1 MPKKMRRAA
10 LRSALSVKAGSGQI
24 VVLERLTIEAPKTKV
39 FVQTLADLGLD
50 NDSVLVILPERDVA
64 VEKSI
69 SNLPQAKS
77 LLSGNLN
84 IQDLLSHDMLLLPQ
98 ASVEFIHSWLGGSS

>member
-1 MPKKMRRAA
+1 MRRAA
-10 LRSALSVKAGSGQI
+10 LRSALSVKAGSDQI
-24 VVLERLTIEAPKTKV
+24 VVLEELTVEAPKTKV
-39 FVQTLADLGLD
+39 FVQVLADLGLD
-50 NDSVLVILPERDVA
+50 NDSVLVVLPEQDMA

-84 IQDLLSHDMLLLPQ
+84 IQDLLSHDMILLPQ
-98 ASVEFIHSWLGGSS
+98 ASVDFIHNWLGGKSS